1 MNKLDAAGCLVQ
13 WFIELSQFNFKY
25 RPQSTIKVHVLIDF
39 ITEFTFSSDDQTQF
53 WTIHADGSFI
63 KELGGVGVIM
73 ISPNKDILKYGV
85 QLQFPTVDTV
95 FCPPSIY
102 VPNPENFKNII
113 FSPWGHKNIKIDMAQ
128 PVLAL
133 EYSKCLFRPN

>member
-1 MNKLDAAGCLVQ
+1 MNKLDAVGRLVQ
-13 WFIELSQFNFKY
+13 WFVKLSQFNFKY
-25 RPQSTIKVHVLIDF
+25 RPRLTIKVHVLIDF

-102 VPNPENFKNII
+102 VPNLENFKNII
-113 FSPWGHKNIKIDMAQ
+113 FSPWGHRNIKIDMAQ